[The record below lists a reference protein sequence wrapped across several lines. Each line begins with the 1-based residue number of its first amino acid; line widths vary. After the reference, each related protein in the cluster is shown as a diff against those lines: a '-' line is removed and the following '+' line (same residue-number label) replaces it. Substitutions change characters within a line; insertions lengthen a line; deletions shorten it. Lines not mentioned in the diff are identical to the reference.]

1 MDGKEYCNKRV
12 MLGKYRYLMA
22 MVARRGKEAARWNDL
37 AARPVGSGIGSAR
50 TKSGAQPV
58 DIGAAKVNALA
69 IEQECDELAEEAR
82 RERDRLAIC
91 IARCRTRLLGIF
103 WSWHISTAIRCP
115 SWSVI
120 MILPKRR

>member
-50 TKSGAQPV
+50 TRSGAQPV

-91 IARCRTRLLGIF
+91 IGAGRGFSGYSGAGISQRLHDVPAGAAL
-103 WSWHISTAIRCP
+103 
-115 SWSVI
+115 
-120 MILPKRR
+120 